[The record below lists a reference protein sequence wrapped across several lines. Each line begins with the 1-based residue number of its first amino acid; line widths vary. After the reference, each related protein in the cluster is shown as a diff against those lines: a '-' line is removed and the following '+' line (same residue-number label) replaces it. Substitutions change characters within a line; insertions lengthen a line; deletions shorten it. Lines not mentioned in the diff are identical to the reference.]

1 MQLVLIPDPAGP
13 LMAYHTRADRHPRR
27 TGLPVEFTIRRIRQS
42 PENPVADTARILRH
56 FRIHQIKL
64 LLRIKRLK
72 LRPELQTRVRNHRK
86 TAPLHIRRGKNLLH
100 QLLRLHIS
108 LAGNHPLILILHLR
122 LAVLHLPGNHQKRKQ
137 NATLIELWVG
147 IVFFALVSLLAG
159 IWFVENEIAYAL
171 GVLVGAL
178 TAVYLA
184 WHMARSIDKMLDRA
198 EEGADPGVGMRVSS
212 LLRYGIVVLVLI
224 ITAFVSEWVNPIST
238 FVGIIG
244 LKVAAYLQP
253 FTHKIVFKVFG
264 WEEEV
269 YPEMPDTEE

>member
-1 MQLVLIPDPAGP
+1 M
-13 LMAYHTRADRHPRR
+13 
-27 TGLPVEFTIRRIRQS
+27 
-42 PENPVADTARILRH
+42 
-56 FRIHQIKL
+56 K
-64 LLRIKRLK
+64 
-72 LRPELQTRVRNHRK
+72 
-86 TAPLHIRRGKNLLH
+86 
-100 QLLRLHIS
+100 
-108 LAGNHPLILILHLR
+108 
-122 LAVLHLPGNHQKRKQ
+122 KQ

-147 IVFFALVSLLAG
+147 IVFFALVSLLVG

-171 GVLVGAL
+171 GLLVGAL

-184 WHMARSIDKMLDRA
+184 WHMARSIDKMLDKA
-198 EEGADPGVGMRVSS
+198 ELGADPGAGMRVSS
-212 LLRYGIVVLVLI
+212 LLRYGIVIAVLI
-224 ITAFVSEWVNPIST
+224 ITAFASEWVNPIST

>member
-1 MQLVLIPDPAGP
+1 M
-13 LMAYHTRADRHPRR
+13 
-27 TGLPVEFTIRRIRQS
+27 
-42 PENPVADTARILRH
+42 
-56 FRIHQIKL
+56 K
-64 LLRIKRLK
+64 
-72 LRPELQTRVRNHRK
+72 
-86 TAPLHIRRGKNLLH
+86 
-100 QLLRLHIS
+100 
-108 LAGNHPLILILHLR
+108 
-122 LAVLHLPGNHQKRKQ
+122 KQ

-159 IWFVENEIAYAL
+159 IWFVENKVAYVL
-171 GVLVGAL
+171 GLVVGAL

-184 WHMARSIDKMLDRA
+184 WHMARSIEKMLDKA
-198 EEGADPGVGMRVSS
+198 ELGEDVGAGMRVSS

-264 WEEEV
+264 WEEEI

>member
-1 MQLVLIPDPAGP
+1 M
-13 LMAYHTRADRHPRR
+13 
-27 TGLPVEFTIRRIRQS
+27 
-42 PENPVADTARILRH
+42 
-56 FRIHQIKL
+56 K
-64 LLRIKRLK
+64 
-72 LRPELQTRVRNHRK
+72 
-86 TAPLHIRRGKNLLH
+86 
-100 QLLRLHIS
+100 
-108 LAGNHPLILILHLR
+108 
-122 LAVLHLPGNHQKRKQ
+122 KQ

-147 IVFFALVSLLAG
+147 IVFFALVSLLVG

-184 WHMARSIDKMLDRA
+184 WHMARSIDKMLDKA
-198 EEGADPGVGMRVSS
+198 ELGADPGADMRVSS

-224 ITAFVSEWVNPIST
+224 ITAFASKWVNPIST

-253 FTHKIVFKVFG
+253 FTHKIVFKVLK